1 MREENPSS
9 TSNLIYHEEGREYF
23 PVHLQLDSHL
33 LLLHS
38 QMNPCIN
45 PFPCASILPLP
56 LSLFGTRQ
64 EKWTA
69 PRVRLGGSAP
79 KPKPS
84 ALCSSTLSEFLASG
98 VPLFQNVAGIGCD
111 RYNYVPFTNGGTSV
125 AGTDVLQRRTD
136 ATRSTDNIRRNT
148 EWGLLDFCQTV
159 QRSIARP
166 PSPVRG
172 ARQVATGPGIGR
184 YRWAFWN
191 RSG

>member
-1 MREENPSS
+1 VFYSTSFVGERLIFEPIESSTPSRRRKMREENPSS

-98 VPLFQNVAGIGCD
+98 VPLFQNVAGIGVAC
-111 RYNYVPFTNGGTSV
+111 VTGTTMYHSLM
-125 AGTDVLQRRTD
+125 AGHRLLAPMFCSAGPMRR
-136 ATRSTDNIRRNT
+136 
-148 EWGLLDFCQTV
+148 
-159 QRSIARP
+159 
-166 PSPVRG
+166 
-172 ARQVATGPGIGR
+172 GPRII
-184 YRWAFWN
+184 
-191 RSG
+191 